1 MMLYH
6 FLETQFLVSL
16 LRRNSFRTS
25 PLERWSKTARNPAYI
40 YSKQRFISFTRNR
53 NPLEGYPV
61 LMLSGMNHTAFDSI
75 FCRVTLDRHTLKK
88 HANFKS
94 KNGKQHHFKLAPI
107 DYTYNEVRYECSSI
121 KEEYE
126 VDAQNGKEWMM
137 ESDSYF
143 ENMYGE
149 IDGTSSEDCDGIL
162 SDIYSH
168 AYSQAEERLTTDVVF
183 IPNANRYIRC
193 VDIYVRENM
202 QRLSANL
209 EVPFY
214 LRQISDDDWRGIIQ
228 IRKYCQKLNIPLHFY
243 DSLDYFKGQR
253 QAFEIPYSQIA
264 ETHKMYK
271 NKLNGLQKNKY
282 TTNYITNQYVTEQS
296 S

>member
-1 MMLYH
+1 MLYH
-6 FLETQFLVSL
+6 FLETRFLVSL

-25 PLERWSKTARNPAYI
+25 PPEQWSKKVRNSAYI
-40 YSKQRFISFTRNR
+40 YRKQRFISFTRNR

-75 FCRVTLDRHTLKK
+75 FCRVTLDRHTLKN
-88 HANFKS
+88 HSNFKS
-94 KNGKQHHFKLAPI
+94 KNGKQHQFKVAPI
-107 DYTYNEVRYECSSI
+107 DYTYNEVRYESFSI
-121 KEEYE
+121 KEEDD

-137 ESDSYF
+137 KSDSYF
-143 ENMYGE
+143 ENTHGE
-149 IDGTSSEDCDGIL
+149 IDGSSSEDSGGIL
-162 SDIYSH
+162 SDVYSH

-209 EVPFY
+209 EVPLY
-214 LRQISDDDWRGIIQ
+214 LLQISDDDWRGIVQ

-264 ETHKMYK
+264 DTHKMYK
-271 NKLNGLQKNKY
+271 NKLNGQQKNIQRKR
-282 TTNYITNQYVTEQS
+282 IS
-296 S
+296 AISRLH

>member
-6 FLETQFLVSL
+6 FLETRFWVSL

-25 PLERWSKTARNPAYI
+25 PPELSNDAEGNLVYI
-40 YSKQRFISFTRNR
+40 YSNQRFISFTRNR

-61 LMLSGMNHTAFDSI
+61 LMLSGMNHAAFDSI
-75 FCRVTLDRHTLKK
+75 FCRVTLDRHTLKN
-88 HANFKS
+88 HSNFKS
-94 KNGKQHHFKLAPI
+94 KNGKQHHFKVDPI
-107 DYTYNEVRYECSSI
+107 DYTYNEVKYECSSI
-121 KEEYE
+121 KEEYD

-137 ESDSYF
+137 KSDSYF
-143 ENMYGE
+143 ENTHGE
-149 IDGTSSEDCDGIL
+149 IDGSSSEDSGGIL
-162 SDIYSH
+162 SDVYSH

-209 EVPFY
+209 GVPFY
-214 LRQISDDDWRGIIQ
+214 LLQISDDDWRGIVQ

-253 QAFEIPYSQIA
+253 QAF
-264 ETHKMYK
+264 
-271 NKLNGLQKNKY
+271 
-282 TTNYITNQYVTEQS
+282 
-296 S
+296 

>member
-1 MMLYH
+1 MLYH
-6 FLETQFLVSL
+6 FLETRFLVSL

-25 PLERWSKTARNPAYI
+25 PPELWSKKVRNPAYI

-75 FCRVTLDRHTLKK
+75 FCRVTLDRHTLKN

-94 KNGKQHHFKLAPI
+94 KNGKQHQFKVAPI
-107 DYTYNEVRYECSSI
+107 DYTYNEFRYESFSI
-121 KEEYE
+121 KEEDD

-137 ESDSYF
+137 KSDSYF
-143 ENMYGE
+143 ENTHGE
-149 IDGTSSEDCDGIL
+149 IDGSSSEDSEGIL
-162 SDIYSH
+162 SDVYSH

-209 EVPFY
+209 GVPFY
-214 LRQISDDDWRGIIQ
+214 LHQISDDDWRGIVQ

-243 DSLDYFKGQR
+243 DSLDYFKGQIL
-253 QAFEIPYSQIA
+253 AFEIPYSQIA
-264 ETHKMYK
+264 DTHKMYK
-271 NKLNGLQKNKY
+271 NKLKR
-282 TTNYITNQYVTEQS
+282 VPEE
-296 S
+296 

>member
-6 FLETQFLVSL
+6 FLETRFLVSL

-25 PLERWSKTARNPAYI
+25 PPELWSKKVRNPAYI

-75 FCRVTLDRHTLKK
+75 FCRVTLDRHTLKN

-94 KNGKQHHFKLAPI
+94 KNGKQHQFKVTPI
-107 DYTYNEVRYECSSI
+107 DYTYNEVRYESFSI
-121 KEEYE
+121 KEEDD

-137 ESDSYF
+137 KSDSYF
-143 ENMYGE
+143 ENTHGE
-149 IDGTSSEDCDGIL
+149 IDGSSSEDSEGIL
-162 SDIYSH
+162 SDVYSH

-209 EVPFY
+209 GVPFY
-214 LRQISDDDWRGIIQ
+214 LHQISDDDWRGIVQ

-243 DSLDYFKGQR
+243 DSLDYFKGQIL
-253 QAFEIPYSQIA
+253 AFEIPYSQIA
-264 ETHKMYK
+264 DTHKMYK
-271 NKLNGLQKNKY
+271 NKLKR
-282 TTNYITNQYVTEQS
+282 VPEE
-296 S
+296 

>member
-6 FLETQFLVSL
+6 FLETRFLVSL

-25 PLERWSKTARNPAYI
+25 PPEQWSKKVRNSAYI

-75 FCRVTLDRHTLKK
+75 FCRVTLDRHTLKN

-94 KNGKQHHFKLAPI
+94 KNGKQHQFKVAPI
-107 DYTYNEVRYECSSI
+107 DYTYNEVRYESFSI
-121 KEEYE
+121 KEEDD

-137 ESDSYF
+137 KSDSYF
-143 ENMYGE
+143 ENTHGE
-149 IDGTSSEDCDGIL
+149 IDGSSSEDSEGIL
-162 SDIYSH
+162 SDVYSH

-209 EVPFY
+209 GVPFY
-214 LRQISDDDWRGIIQ
+214 LHQISDDDWRGIVQ

-243 DSLDYFKGQR
+243 DSLDYFKGQIL
-253 QAFEIPYSQIA
+253 AFEIPYSQIA
-264 ETHKMYK
+264 DTHKMYK
-271 NKLNGLQKNKY
+271 NKLKR
-282 TTNYITNQYVTEQS
+282 VPEE
-296 S
+296 

>member
-6 FLETQFLVSL
+6 FLETRFLVSL

-25 PLERWSKTARNPAYI
+25 PPEQWSKKVRNSAYI

-75 FCRVTLDRHTLKK
+75 FCRVTLDRHTLKN

-94 KNGKQHHFKLAPI
+94 KNGKQHQFKVAPI
-107 DYTYNEVRYECSSI
+107 DYTYNEVRYESFSI
-121 KEEYE
+121 KEEDD

-137 ESDSYF
+137 KSDFYF
-143 ENMYGE
+143 ENTHGE
-149 IDGTSSEDCDGIL
+149 IDGSSSEDSEGIL
-162 SDIYSH
+162 SDVYSH

-209 EVPFY
+209 GVPFY
-214 LRQISDDDWRGIIQ
+214 LHQISDDDWRGIVQ

-243 DSLDYFKGQR
+243 DSLDYFKGQIL
-253 QAFEIPYSQIA
+253 AFEILYSQIA
-264 ETHKMYK
+264 DTHKMYK
-271 NKLNGLQKNKY
+271 NKLKR
-282 TTNYITNQYVTEQS
+282 VPEE
-296 S
+296 

>member
-1 MMLYH
+1 MLYH

-25 PLERWSKTARNPAYI
+25 PPELWSKKVRNPAYI

-61 LMLSGMNHTAFDSI
+61 LMLSGMNHATFDSI
-75 FCRVTLDRHTLKK
+75 FCRVTLDRHTLKN
-88 HANFKS
+88 HSNFKS
-94 KNGKQHHFKLAPI
+94 KNGKQHQFKVALI
-107 DYTYNEVRYECSSI
+107 DYTYNEVRYKCSSI
-121 KEEYE
+121 KEDYD

-137 ESDSYF
+137 KSDSYF

-149 IDGTSSEDCDGIL
+149 IDGGSSEDSEGIL
-162 SDIYSH
+162 SDMHSH
-168 AYSQAEERLTTDVVF
+168 AYSQAEERLTTDVAF

-209 EVPFY
+209 GVPFY
-214 LRQISDDDWRGIIQ
+214 LLQISDDDWRGIVQ

-264 ETHKMYK
+264 DTHKMYK
-271 NKLNGLQKNKY
+271 NKLNGQQKN
-282 TTNYITNQYVTEQS
+282 I
-296 S
+296 

>member
-1 MMLYH
+1 MLYH

-25 PLERWSKTARNPAYI
+25 PPELSNDADGNLVYI
-40 YSKQRFISFTRNR
+40 YSNQRFISFTRNR

-61 LMLSGMNHTAFDSI
+61 LMLSGMNHAAFDSI
-75 FCRVTLDRHTLKK
+75 FCRVTLDRHTLKN
-88 HANFKS
+88 HSNFKS
-94 KNGKQHHFKLAPI
+94 KNGKQHHFKMAPFE
-107 DYTYNEVRYECSSI
+107 YTYNEFRYGSSSI
-121 KEEYE
+121 KEEYD
-126 VDAQNGKEWMM
+126 VDALNGKEWMM
-137 ESDSYF
+137 KSDSYF

-149 IDGTSSEDCDGIL
+149 IDGESSEDCVGIL
-162 SDIYSH
+162 SDVY
-168 AYSQAEERLTTDVVF
+168 VGF

-209 EVPFY
+209 GVPFY
-214 LRQISDDDWRGIIQ
+214 LHQISDDDWRGIVQ

-253 QAFEIPYSQIA
+253 QAFEIPYSQI
-264 ETHKMYK
+264 EDTHKMYK
-271 NKLNGLQKNKY
+271 NKLNGQQKNIQRKR
-282 TTNYITNQYVTEQS
+282 IS
-296 S
+296 AISRLH

>member
-6 FLETQFLVSL
+6 FLETRFLVSL

-25 PLERWSKTARNPAYI
+25 PPEQWSKKVRNSAYI
-40 YSKQRFISFTRNR
+40 YRKQRFISFTRNR

-75 FCRVTLDRHTLKK
+75 FCRVTLDRHTLKN

-94 KNGKQHHFKLAPI
+94 KNGKQHQFKVAPI
-107 DYTYNEVRYECSSI
+107 DYTYNEVRYESFSI
-121 KEEYE
+121 KEEDD

-137 ESDSYF
+137 KSDSYF
-143 ENMYGE
+143 ENTHGE
-149 IDGTSSEDCDGIL
+149 IDGSSSEDSEGIL
-162 SDIYSH
+162 SDVYSH

-209 EVPFY
+209 GVPFY
-214 LRQISDDDWRGIIQ
+214 LHQISDDDWRGIVQ

-243 DSLDYFKGQR
+243 DSLDYFKGQIL
-253 QAFEIPYSQIA
+253 AFEIPYSQIA
-264 ETHKMYK
+264 DTHKMYK
-271 NKLNGLQKNKY
+271 NKLKR
-282 TTNYITNQYVTEQS
+282 VPEE
-296 S
+296 

>member
-1 MMLYH
+1 MLYH

-25 PLERWSKTARNPAYI
+25 PPELWSKKVRNPAYI

-75 FCRVTLDRHTLKK
+75 FCRVTLDRHTLKN

-94 KNGKQHHFKLAPI
+94 KNGKQHQFKVAPI
-107 DYTYNEVRYECSSI
+107 DYTYNEVRYESFSI
-121 KEEYE
+121 KEEDD

-137 ESDSYF
+137 KSDSYF
-143 ENMYGE
+143 ENTHGE
-149 IDGTSSEDCDGIL
+149 IDGSSSEDSEGIL
-162 SDIYSH
+162 SDVYSH

-209 EVPFY
+209 GVPFY
-214 LRQISDDDWRGIIQ
+214 LHQISDDDWRGIVQ

-243 DSLDYFKGQR
+243 DSLDYFKGQIL
-253 QAFEIPYSQIA
+253 AFEIPYSEIA
-264 ETHKMYK
+264 DTHKMYK
-271 NKLNGLQKNKY
+271 NKLNRHQKN
-282 TTNYITNQYVTEQS
+282 I
-296 S
+296 

>member
-1 MMLYH
+1 MLYH
-6 FLETQFLVSL
+6 FLETRFLVSL

-25 PLERWSKTARNPAYI
+25 PPELWSKKVRNPAYI

-75 FCRVTLDRHTLKK
+75 FCRVTLDRHTLKN

-94 KNGKQHHFKLAPI
+94 KNGKQHQFKVAPI
-107 DYTYNEVRYECSSI
+107 DYTYNEVRYESFSI
-121 KEEYE
+121 KEEDD

-137 ESDSYF
+137 KSDSYF
-143 ENMYGE
+143 ENTHGE
-149 IDGTSSEDCDGIL
+149 IDGSSSEDSEGIL
-162 SDIYSH
+162 SDVYSH

-209 EVPFY
+209 GVPFY
-214 LRQISDDDWRGIIQ
+214 LHQISDDDWRGIVQ

-264 ETHKMYK
+264 DTHKMYK
-271 NKLNGLQKNKY
+271 NKLKR
-282 TTNYITNQYVTEQS
+282 VPEE
-296 S
+296 

>member
-6 FLETQFLVSL
+6 FLETRFLVSL

-25 PLERWSKTARNPAYI
+25 PPELWSKKVRNPAYI

-75 FCRVTLDRHTLKK
+75 FCRVTLDRHTLKN
-88 HANFKS
+88 HSNFKS
-94 KNGKQHHFKLAPI
+94 KNGKQHQFKVAPI
-107 DYTYNEVRYECSSI
+107 DYTYNEVRYESFSI
-121 KEEYE
+121 KEEDD

-137 ESDSYF
+137 KSDSYF
-143 ENMYGE
+143 ENTHGE
-149 IDGTSSEDCDGIL
+149 IDGSSSEDSEGIL
-162 SDIYSH
+162 SDVYSH

-209 EVPFY
+209 GVPFY
-214 LRQISDDDWRGIIQ
+214 LHQISDDDWRGIVQ

-243 DSLDYFKGQR
+243 DSLDYFKGQIL
-253 QAFEIPYSQIA
+253 AFEIPYSQIA
-264 ETHKMYK
+264 DTHKMYK
-271 NKLNGLQKNKY
+271 NKLKR
-282 TTNYITNQYVTEQS
+282 VPEE
-296 S
+296 

>member
-6 FLETQFLVSL
+6 FLETRFLVSL
-16 LRRNSFRTS
+16 LQRNSFRTS
-25 PLERWSKTARNPAYI
+25 PPEQWSKKVRNSAYI
-40 YSKQRFISFTRNR
+40 YRKQRFISFTRNR

-75 FCRVTLDRHTLKK
+75 FCRVTLDRHTLKN
-88 HANFKS
+88 HSNFKS
-94 KNGKQHHFKLAPI
+94 KNGKQHQFKVAPI
-107 DYTYNEVRYECSSI
+107 DYTYNEVRYESFSI
-121 KEEYE
+121 KEEDD

-137 ESDSYF
+137 KSDSYF
-143 ENMYGE
+143 ENTHGE
-149 IDGTSSEDCDGIL
+149 IDGSSSEDSGGIL
-162 SDIYSH
+162 SDVYSH

-209 EVPFY
+209 EVPLY
-214 LRQISDDDWRGIIQ
+214 LLQISDDDWRGIVQ

-264 ETHKMYK
+264 DTHKMYK
-271 NKLNGLQKNKY
+271 NKLNGQQKNIQRKR
-282 TTNYITNQYVTEQS
+282 IS
-296 S
+296 AISRLH

>member
-1 MMLYH
+1 M
-6 FLETQFLVSL
+6 VSL

-25 PLERWSKTARNPAYI
+25 PPEQWSKKVRNSAYI
-40 YSKQRFISFTRNR
+40 YRKQRFISFTRNR

-75 FCRVTLDRHTLKK
+75 FCRVTLDRHTLKN
-88 HANFKS
+88 HSNFKS
-94 KNGKQHHFKLAPI
+94 KNGKQHQFKVAPI
-107 DYTYNEVRYECSSI
+107 DYTYNEVRYESFSI
-121 KEEYE
+121 KEEDD

-137 ESDSYF
+137 KSDSYF
-143 ENMYGE
+143 ENTHGE
-149 IDGTSSEDCDGIL
+149 IDGSSSEDSGGIL
-162 SDIYSH
+162 SDVYSH

-193 VDIYVRENM
+193 VDIYVRGNM

-209 EVPFY
+209 EVPLY
-214 LRQISDDDWRGIIQ
+214 LLQISNDDWRGIVQ

-264 ETHKMYK
+264 DTHKMYK
-271 NKLNGLQKNKY
+271 NKLNGQQKY
-282 TTNYITNQYVTEQS
+282 
-296 S
+296 

>member
-1 MMLYH
+1 MLYH
-6 FLETQFLVSL
+6 FLETRFLVSL

-25 PLERWSKTARNPAYI
+25 PPELWSKKVRNPAYI

-75 FCRVTLDRHTLKK
+75 FCRVTLDRHTLKN

-94 KNGKQHHFKLAPI
+94 KNGKQHQFKVAPI
-107 DYTYNEVRYECSSI
+107 DYTYNEFRYESFSI
-121 KEEYE
+121 KEEDD

-137 ESDSYF
+137 KSDSYF
-143 ENMYGE
+143 ENTHGE
-149 IDGTSSEDCDGIL
+149 IDGSSSEDSEGIL
-162 SDIYSH
+162 SDVYSH

-209 EVPFY
+209 GVPFY
-214 LRQISDDDWRGIIQ
+214 LHQISDDDWRGIVQ

-264 ETHKMYK
+264 DTHKMYK
-271 NKLNGLQKNKY
+271 NKLKR
-282 TTNYITNQYVTEQS
+282 VPEE
-296 S
+296 